1 MDRQPARPRV
11 LWRHQRCCEAGARPA
26 AAIISTPPRTRPG
39 APAEPIHP
47 SRGPLPHDDTLAGE
61 GGTPLAAPVV
71 VTVAYR
77 SGAVLPGLA
86 EDLARQS
93 RRPSA
98 WLLVDNAP
106 ASDPLD
112 LTPLQAAAASA
123 GPGDPPLPI
132 RLLRGREGEG
142 FGAGC
147 NRALDALAAEGWD
160 GWVWLLNP
168 DTGLPDGRELEQLL
182 ALLPSLPQAALLGT
196 AVVDE
201 HGTLEASG
209 GWIDRGL
216 AFRARQLDETHAGG
230 DTPVVVDWLSG
241 CSLLLRPAAQ
251 PRPPRFDPLFPL
263 YYEDMDLCLRLAGQG
278 ATALWLPSPRLL
290 HRRGSGSRTASA
302 RRLRLSTLS
311 YLRFLRRHCPA
322 WVFALR
328 TLRLLL
334 LTLLRLPLRPRRS
347 AAVLAAAGRVLGES
361 LQRQAP

>member
-1 MDRQPARPRV
+1 M
-11 LWRHQRCCEAGARPA
+11 L
-26 AAIISTPPRTRPG
+26 I
-39 APAEPIHP
+39 
-47 SRGPLPHDDTLAGE
+47 
-61 GGTPLAAPVV
+61 
-71 VTVAYR
+71 TVAYR
-77 SGAVLPGLA
+77 SADVLPGLA
-86 EDLARQS
+86 ADLASQS
-93 RRPSA
+93 VLPSG

-106 ASDPLD
+106 DSTPLD
-112 LTPLQAAAASA
+112 PQPLRDAAAAATPA
-123 GPGDPPLPI
+123 GAAPLPI
-132 RLLRGREGEG
+132 RILPGREGEG

-147 NRALDALAAEGWD
+147 NRALDALAADGWD

-168 DTGLPDGRELEQLL
+168 DTGLPDGREVEQLL

-201 HGTLEASG
+201 HGVLEASG

-216 AFRARQLDETHAGG
+216 TFRARQLGEAHAGSG
-230 DTPVVVDWLSG
+230 GPVAVDWLSG
-241 CSLLLRPAAQ
+241 CSLLLRPAVQA
-251 PRPPRFDPLFPL
+251 RPPRFDPSFPL
-263 YYEDMDLCLRLAGQG
+263 YYEDMDLCLRLAAQG
-278 ATALWLPSPRLL
+278 APALWLPSPRLL

-347 AAVLAAAGRVLGES
+347 AAVLAAAGRVLAES
-361 LQRQAP
+361 LQKQTP